1 VEKAGIKLITSVKS
15 VAAVP
20 CIS

>member
-1 VEKAGIKLITSVKS
+1 VEKAGIKPITSVKS

-20 CIS
+20 CIT